1 MRRPPLVNSAAFV
14 PALSQIGSRY
24 GTRRSLA
31 GSVDDPKPQR
41 GDLVPYKSF
50 AGAIAIPMLAIIA
63 NPIVFLAGPRVAGL
77 TSNG

>member
-41 GDLVPYKSF
+41 SDLVPYKSL
-50 AGAIAIPMLAIIA
+50 ASAIAIASL
-63 NPIVFLAGPRVAGL
+63 GSKVAGL
-77 TSNG
+77 AKGAFSIDDRSH